1 MILFVFEGRKTE
13 PSLFKTLEYLYFNN
27 PDEKKICCFGYSIY
41 ELYRLMTESDF
52 TEDIVTVI
60 KRKFESRK
68 EKPIPDDLSITDF
81 SEVYLFF
88 DYDLQNKYLEL
99 DELNSQIHEML
110 DFFSDETDNGK
121 LYISYPMIE
130 SIKCTQKLPDE
141 HFFEYKASR
150 EDCSDFKN
158 YVSKTFNFYKSSDF
172 MQFTID
178 KKTNELRP
186 ITKQREENVRK
197 NWEFLKEQNI
207 KKANYICFDVY
218 EYPEKKGSINQDN
231 IFNSEITKFVIPNN
245 EVSILNAFPLFLFEY
260 FKK

>member
-13 PSLFKTLEYLYFNN
+13 PALFKTLEYLYFNN
-27 PDEKKICCFGYSIY
+27 PNEKKVCCFGYNIY

-60 KRKFESRK
+60 KRKLESRN
-68 EKPIPDDLSITDF
+68 EKPISDELSITDF

-88 DYDLQNKYLEL
+88 DYDFQNKNLEL
-99 DELNSQIHEML
+99 EELNAQLNEMIE
-110 DFFSDETDNGK
+110 FFSDETDNGK
-121 LYISYPMIE
+121 LYVSYPMIE

-150 EDCSDFKN
+150 ADCSDFKN
-158 YVSKTFNFYKSSDF
+158 YVSTKYTYYKSTDF

-186 ITKQREENVRK
+186 ISKEREASVKENWK
-197 NWEFLKEQNI
+197 YLKEQNI
-207 KKANYICFDVY
+207 KKANYICYEVFD
-218 EYPEKKGSINQDN
+218 YPENKESINQKK
-231 IFNSEITKFVIPNN
+231 IFNSELAKYVQPKN

-260 FKK
+260 FK